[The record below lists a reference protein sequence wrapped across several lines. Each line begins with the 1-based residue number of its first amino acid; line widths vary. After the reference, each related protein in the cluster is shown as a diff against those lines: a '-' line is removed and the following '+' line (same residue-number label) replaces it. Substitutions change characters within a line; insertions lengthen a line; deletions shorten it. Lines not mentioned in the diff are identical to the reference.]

1 MAKIISG
8 LLENAIKYEPKKD
21 RVLLKID
28 KNQLSVQ
35 NFGSH
40 IEKENI
46 DCVFDRFY
54 RSDKSRQKWQEFWTR
69 TFNYQGNG

>member
-8 LLENAIKYEPKKD
+8 LIENAIKYEPKKD

-28 KNQLSVQ
+28 KNQLSVR

-40 IEKENI
+40 IEKEDI

-54 RSDKSRQKWQEFWTR
+54 RSDKSRQNSGKSF
-69 TFNYQGNG
+69 